1 MLPSGKG
8 PEVCLL
14 GLDFLKAYKGVID
27 VSRDVLTL
35 EIDGHR
41 VETRLYERQVGVTRT
56 AESSTQIR

>member
-8 PEVCLL
+8 PDVCLL

-35 EIDGHR
+35 EIDGQK
-41 VETRLYERQVGVTRT
+41 VETRLYERQVGT
-56 AESSTQIR
+56 ASTVECSTQIL